1 MDEIL
6 LLVNFNCPYI
16 HHISLNLR
24 RFGIYTQIISYQ
36 DTLPFSNEIKGIL
49 FLGDPIPIP
58 TIFNLDSLEIPLL
71 AIESG
76 AWSLASSFNINLAN
90 ENNKDNKDNKDNEDN
105 DNNDDNDNISQ
116 NWIVS
121 HYHSHPLLIGVESGS
136 IIKNKRIKNLVGKNL
151 ISLCRNQNGI
161 TTIFQIVGK
170 LIYGLQYCPEM
181 DSPIWRNF
189 LHLCRFNYTWQIPN
203 ILSTIKIQLKELI
216 NGTGIGKETSKES
229 ETDILIPYSGGVK
242 STILAVLLSN
252 ILSSKNISLKLINTG
267 FFRLNEIENCLQTMN
282 GLGIK
287 IILDEVLCLSNPN
300 IIHSTIT
307 DAFPNNLLIVPTLLN
322 ETNLPWK
329 NTIIQPF
336 RHLYRDELLSIG
348 SLLGLSSKLLKRH
361 PFPPM
366 GLAEK
371 LKGSI
376 SSQDLEFLKQME
388 FLWTNY
394 LIKHNYYYQIYRSSV
409 FLITNNIIGLLA
421 IDDSEKTIPLPIEF
435 LIEYN
440 KYIKDVEKI
449 DVELVYYLS

>member
-16 HHISLNLR
+16 HPISLNLR

-36 DTLPFSNEIKGIL
+36 DTLPFSNEIKGII
-49 FLGDPIPIP
+49 FLGDSIPTT

-76 AWSLASSFNINLAN
+76 AWSLASSFNISN
-90 ENNKDNKDNKDNEDN
+90 EIINNNIVNNNNDNDN
-105 DNNDDNDNISQ
+105 DNNDNDNDNDNISQ
-116 NWIVS
+116 NWILS
-121 HYHSHPLLIGVESGS
+121 HHHSHPLLIGIESGS
-136 IIKNKRIKNLVGKNL
+136 IIPIKSIRNLVGKNL
-151 ISLCRNQNGI
+151 ISLSRNQYSI

-181 DSPIWRNF
+181 NSPIWRNF
-189 LHLCRFNYTWQIPN
+189 LHLCRFNYNWKIPN
-203 ILSTIKIQLKELI
+203 ILSSLNLQLKELI
-216 NGTGIGKETSKES
+216 NGTGIGSG
-229 ETDILIPYSGGVK
+229 TDILIPYSGGVK

-267 FFRLNEIENCLQTMN
+267 FFRLNEIENCLETMN

-300 IIHSTIT
+300 KIHSTIT
-307 DAFPNNLLIVPTLLN
+307 DAFPNNLLIIPTLLN

-329 NTIIQPF
+329 NTILQPF

-348 SLLGLSSKLLKRH
+348 TLLGLSSELLKRH

-376 SSQDLEFLKQME
+376 SSQNLEFLKRME

-394 LIKHNYYYQIYRSSV
+394 LIKHNYYYQIYRSNA
-409 FLITNNIIGLLA
+409 FLLTNNIIGLLA
-421 IDDSEKTIPLPIEF
+421 MDDSEKSIPLPIEF

-440 KYIKDVEKI
+440 RYIKDVEKI
-449 DVELVYYLS
+449 QVELVYYLS